1 MEFGRVLEV
10 VVFFRAVAVEVLYSV
25 GDLQFGRV
33 AVVFGVAQSKTC
45 NLVVDRLV

>member
-1 MEFGRVLEV
+1 MSQRLAVLEV
-10 VVFFRAVAVEVLYSV
+10 VVFFRAVEVLYSV

>member
-1 MEFGRVLEV
+1 MFQRLAVLEV
-10 VVFFRAVAVEVLYSV
+10 VVFFRVVEVLYSV
-25 GDLQFGRV
+25 GDLRFGRV

>member
-1 MEFGRVLEV
+1 MFQRLAVLEV
-10 VVFFRAVAVEVLYSV
+10 VVFFRVVEVLYSV